1 MLNFCLFFQLPVSSV
16 VIFLLIFYYIYIH
29 KIFIIFY
36 YLFLKIFIFHPLLR
50 TSQQKHEWLLIICG
64 LSLSTGGFILGWMSW
79 EPSTFLRDHQMVDF
93 RYLSRDTSLSNCYNP
108 RQFILLVRRT
118 FTAAAVV
125 ANDDDGD
132 FGLRMEG

>member
-1 MLNFCLFFQLPVSSV
+1 
-16 VIFLLIFYYIYIH
+16 
-29 KIFIIFY
+29 
-36 YLFLKIFIFHPLLR
+36 
-50 TSQQKHEWLLIICG
+50 
-64 LSLSTGGFILGWMSW
+64 
-79 EPSTFLRDHQMVDF
+79 MVDF